1 MPGSPGIPPVIGLG
15 PSPLAVCTGVSLSLM
30 TFLGF
35 PLGVFL
41 SELAS
46 VLSQLSS
53 VLSQPAYVPS
63 PLPFFS
69 SALFLHSS
77 FSSLP
82 LKPYLFVP
90 LPRTTWDSYVN
101 KLKVSVR

>member
-30 TFLGF
+30 TFFGF

-46 VLSQLSS
+46 VLFQLSS
-53 VLSQPAYVPS
+53 VLSQPAYAPS
-63 PLPFFS
+63 PLPFLS

-82 LKPYLFVP
+82 P
-90 LPRTTWDSYVN
+90 
-101 KLKVSVR
+101 